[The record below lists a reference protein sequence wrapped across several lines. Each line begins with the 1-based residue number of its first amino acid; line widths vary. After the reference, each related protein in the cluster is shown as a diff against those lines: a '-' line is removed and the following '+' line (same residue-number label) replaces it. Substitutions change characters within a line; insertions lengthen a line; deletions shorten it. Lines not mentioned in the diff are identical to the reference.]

1 MENKINWKEYVVS
14 IEDHNQ
20 NNGFTLHLHI
30 NEKGKIIRIY
40 TFKDEIPEFCK
51 IDSDGEFIY
60 DKYGDYK
67 YISLATKPSKI
78 NPLFVDLKI
87 SQILPYLDL
96 CYFDEEDVDNF
107 NKGKDNHLINAV
119 NKYKKL
125 NIN

>member
-87 SQILPYLDL
+87 SQILPYLDC
-96 CYFDEEDVDNF
+96 CYFDQEDVDNF
-107 NKGKDNHLINAV
+107 ENQTDTYLIEAV
-119 NKYKKL
+119 KKYKKL
-125 NIN
+125 SL